1 MSRDILN
8 TGNISKNSRSMNI
21 IESINNSRRAVIS
34 VIIMLF
40 AVSLASCASEVN
52 HHGHVFTETEIKQI
66 RPGMSKQQVTV
77 ALGTPTTT
85 SAVGGGAYYYI
96 SSTHKH
102 VAFLKPKVTDRR
114 VVVIY
119 FSNNDEVKRVARYG
133 LKDGKIFDFVSKTT
147 PSHAGSDSILE
158 SIFKGVGPKVS
169 L

>member
-1 MSRDILN
+1 MKILEFTN
-8 TGNISKNSRSMNI
+8 YSK
-21 IESINNSRRAVIS
+21 RAVLS
-34 VIIMLF
+34 VMLMVL
-40 AVSLASCASEVN
+40 AATLASCASEVN
-52 HHGHVFTETEIKQI
+52 HHGHVFTESEIKQI
-66 RPGMSKQQVTV
+66 RPGMSKQQVNV

-85 SAVGGGAYYYI
+85 STVGGGAFYYI

-102 VAFLKPKVTDRR
+102 VAFLKPKVTERR

-119 FSNNDEVKRVARYG
+119 FNDTDEVKRVARYG

-158 SIFKGVGPKVS
+158 SLFKGVGPKLS